1 MMVMVVMVIVMVV
14 ICVLGVITLICRK
27 EVTMLNRDFAKAAMN
42 GKVTEGKFPT
52 PFPPSEVG

>member
-1 MMVMVVMVIVMVV
+1 MMIVMR
-14 ICVLGVITLICRK
+14 VLGVITLICRK

-52 PFPPSEVG
+52 PFPPSEVGL